1 MIAGM
6 EEGTMNAER
15 PLVIYV
21 DDSPIARELVA
32 DALEDQGY
40 RVLTAEHVSDLEKQ
54 LETDASL
61 IQNVALF
68 ILDFDMPEMTGVQI
82 AAVLDQ
88 LHAGLREA
96 PFLIYSA
103 KDPELIEDGIR
114 QAEELSFTFVRNFRG
129 FVPKRESSVEGLVDR
144 VRELVPLPG

>member
-1 MIAGM
+1 
-6 EEGTMNAER
+6 MNAER

-32 DALEDQGY
+32 DALGDQGY
-40 RVLTAEHVSDLEKQ
+40 RVLTAEHVADLEKR
-54 LETDASL
+54 LGADASL
-61 IQNVALF
+61 IRKVALF
-68 ILDFDMPEMTGVQI
+68 ILDFDMPEMTGPQI
-82 AAVLDQ
+82 AAVLDR

-103 KDPELIEDGIR
+103 KDSAEVENGIR

-129 FVPKRESSVEGLVDR
+129 FVPKRESSVEGLVDK